1 MKYLII
7 ILTVL
12 MFNSATAGVALAT
25 DGKSEDYTQGYNKG
39 YKVGSFEIFAKFF
52 ASMTTKAKGKK
63 AGEDFK
69 NCMFET
75 SHREIGQIRDELL
88 LKFINKRSFE
98 CKRKNNL

>member
-12 MFNSATAGVALAT
+12 MFNTASAGVALAT

-52 ASMTTKAKGKK
+52 ASMTVKAKGEE
-63 AGEDFK
+63 AGENFK

-75 SHREIGQIRDELL
+75 SHREIDNVQDELL
-88 LKFINKRSFE
+88 LKFINKKSLE
-98 CKRKNNL
+98 CKKRI

>member
-12 MFNSATAGVALAT
+12 MFNSANAGVALAT

-52 ASMTTKAKGKK
+52 ASMTAKAKGEK
-63 AGEDFK
+63 AGENFK

-75 SHREIGQIRDELL
+75 SHREIDNVQDELL
-88 LKFINKRSFE
+88 LKFINKKSLE
-98 CKRKNNL
+98 CKKRI